1 MAKDG
6 THSIVYIL
14 EDDPTLGQ
22 WYIGLLQSIGVSV
35 ALYTTGQEFLDMVHP
50 SESSCA
56 VIDMILPDMTGLAV
70 MEKMRERGIWL
81 PVIFASGYGDVG
93 TAVQAMKSGAED
105 FLEKPLKA
113 QVFLD
118 AVQKALAKCGAPI
131 SQRESSQ
138 EVHGLMTRLT
148 PREREVLELIM
159 TGMSNK
165 EMARKI
171 GVSPRT
177 IEVHRANLYSKMR
190 ADSLAD
196 LVRKGL
202 AVTQNPQ

>member
-1 MAKDG
+1 MQNA
-6 THSIVYIL
+6 TSSIVYVL
-14 EDDPTLGQ
+14 EDDPTMGK
-22 WYIGLLQSIGVSV
+22 WYTGLLQSIGVNV
-35 ALYTTGQEFLDMVHP
+35 AVYPTGQEFLNMVHP
-50 SESSCA
+50 SDSACA
-56 VIDMILPDMTGLAV
+56 VMDMILPDMTGLAV
-70 MEKMRERGIWL
+70 LEKMHEKGIWL

-93 TAVQAMKSGAED
+93 TAVQAMKAGAED

-113 QVFLD
+113 QAFLD
-118 AVQKALAKCGAPI
+118 AVQKALSKSHHSHQLKPAN
-131 SQRESSQ
+131 Q
-138 EVHGLMTRLT
+138 EIQGLMARLT

-159 TGMSNK
+159 AGMSNK
-165 EMARKI
+165 EIGKKI

-202 AVTQNPQ
+202 AISHNA

>member
-1 MAKDG
+1 MANNG
-6 THSIVYIL
+6 TTSIVYIL
-14 EDDPTLGQ
+14 EDDPTIGQ

-35 ALYTTGQEFLDMVHP
+35 ALYTTGQEFLEMVHP

-70 MEKMRERGIWL
+70 LEKMREKGIWL

-93 TAVQAMKSGAED
+93 TAVQAMKAGAED

-113 QVFLD
+113 QLFLD
-118 AVQKALAKCGAPI
+118 AVQKALAKSDTLVSPKSGGTQDI
-131 SQRESSQ
+131 
-138 EVHGLMTRLT
+138 HGLMARLT

-159 TGMSNK
+159 AGMSNK

-202 AVTQNPQ
+202 ALMQ

>member
-1 MAKDG
+1 MAREDIK
-6 THSIVYIL
+6 SIVYIL
-14 EDDPTLGQ
+14 EDDPMLGQ
-22 WYIGLLQSIGVSV
+22 WYIKLLESIGASV
-35 ALYTTGQEFLDMVHP
+35 ALYATGQEFLDMVHP
-50 SESSCA
+50 SASSCA

-70 MEKMRERGIWL
+70 LEKMRERGVWL

-93 TAVQAMKSGAED
+93 TAVQAMKAGAED

-113 QVFLD
+113 QPFLD
-118 AVQKALAKCGAPI
+118 SVQKALAKCSTPPANKNIDPEI
-131 SQRESSQ
+131 Q
-138 EVHGLMTRLT
+138 GLMARLT

-159 TGMSNK
+159 AGLSNK

-177 IEVHRANLYSKMR
+177 IEVHRANLYAKMH

-202 AVTQNPQ
+202 ALIQ

>member
-1 MAKDG
+1 MTKQGA
-6 THSIVYIL
+6 TSIVYIL

-22 WYIGLLQSIGVSV
+22 WYVGLLQSIGVNV
-35 ALYTTGQEFLDMVHP
+35 ALYATGQEFLDMVHP
-50 SESSCA
+50 SESCCA

-70 MEKMRERGIWL
+70 LEKMRERGVWL

-93 TAVQAMKSGAED
+93 TAVQAMKAGAED

-118 AVQKALAKCGAPI
+118 SVQKALAKADAPPT
-131 SQRESSQ
+131 SKEQSQ
-138 EVHGLMTRLT
+138 ELHGLISRLT

-159 TGMSNK
+159 AGMSNK

-202 AVTQNPQ
+202 SIMQ

>member
-1 MAKDG
+1 MRNDQE
-6 THSIVYIL
+6 SIVYVL
-14 EDDPTLGQ
+14 EDDPTMGQ
-22 WYIGLLQSIGVSV
+22 WYIGLLQSIGVNV
-35 ALYTTGQEFLDMVHP
+35 AVYPTGQEFLNMVHP
-50 SESSCA
+50 SPSSCA
-56 VIDMILPDMTGLAV
+56 VMDMILPDMTGLAV
-70 MEKMRERGIWL
+70 LEKMREKGIWL

-118 AVQKALAKCGAPI
+118 AVQKALSKSSTTTHISAPAV
-131 SQRESSQ
+131 QDVQ
-138 EVHGLMTRLT
+138 GLMSRLT

-159 TGMSNK
+159 SGMSNK
-165 EMARKI
+165 EMAKKI

-202 AVTQNPQ
+202 AITTHNA

>member
-1 MAKDG
+1 MANDSN
-6 THSIVYIL
+6 TTSIVYIL
-14 EDDPTLGQ
+14 EDDPTIGQ
-22 WYIGLLQSIGVSV
+22 WYIGLLQSIGVNV
-35 ALYTTGQEFLDMVHP
+35 ALYTTGQEFLEMVHP
-50 SESSCA
+50 TESSCA

-70 MEKMRERGIWL
+70 LEKMREKGIWL

-93 TAVQAMKSGAED
+93 TAVQAMKAGAED

-113 QVFLD
+113 QLFLD
-118 AVQKALAKCGAPI
+118 AVQKALAKSDAQI
-131 SQRESSQ
+131 SPKSGTQDI
-138 EVHGLMTRLT
+138 HGLMARLT

-159 TGMSNK
+159 AGMSNK

-202 AVTQNPQ
+202 ALMQ

>member
-1 MAKDG
+1 MTNDG
-6 THSIVYIL
+6 STSIVYIL
-14 EDDPTLGQ
+14 EDDPTIGQ

-35 ALYTTGQEFLDMVHP
+35 ALYTTGQEFLEMVHP

-70 MEKMRERGIWL
+70 LEKMREKGIWL

-93 TAVQAMKSGAED
+93 TAVQAMKAGAED

-113 QVFLD
+113 QLFLD
-118 AVQKALAKCGAPI
+118 AVQKALAKSNAHI
-131 SQRESSQ
+131 SPKSGNQDIQ
-138 EVHGLMTRLT
+138 GLMTRLT

-159 TGMSNK
+159 AGMSNK

-202 AVTQNPQ
+202 ALMQ

>member
-1 MAKDG
+1 MQNM
-6 THSIVYIL
+6 TESIVYIL
-14 EDDPTLGQ
+14 EDDPTMGK
-22 WYIGLLQSIGVSV
+22 WYIGLLQSIGVNV
-35 ALYTTGQEFLDMVHP
+35 AVYPSGQEFLSMVHP
-50 SESSCA
+50 SDSACA
-56 VIDMILPDMTGLAV
+56 VMDMILPDMTGLAV
-70 MEKMRERGIWL
+70 LEKMHERGIWI
-81 PVIFASGYGDVG
+81 PVIFASGYADVG
-93 TAVQAMKSGAED
+93 TAVQAMKAGAED

-118 AVQKALAKCGAPI
+118 AVQKALAK
-131 SQRESSQ
+131 SQHSAQ
-138 EVHGLMTRLT
+138 LKPATQDVQGLMARLT

-159 TGMSNK
+159 AGLSNK
-165 EMARKI
+165 EMAKKI

-202 AVTQNPQ
+202 ALSQ

>member
-1 MAKDG
+1 MTNA
-6 THSIVYIL
+6 TSSIVYVL
-14 EDDPTLGQ
+14 EDDPTMGK
-22 WYIGLLQSIGVSV
+22 WYSGLLQSIGVNV
-35 ALYTTGQEFLDMVHP
+35 AVYPTGHEFLNMVHP
-50 SESSCA
+50 SDSACA
-56 VIDMILPDMTGLAV
+56 VMDMILPDMTGLAV
-70 MEKMRERGIWL
+70 LEKMQERGIWL

-93 TAVQAMKSGAED
+93 TAVQAMKAGAED

-118 AVQKALAKCGAPI
+118 AVQKALAKSHHSHQIKPAT
-131 SQRESSQ
+131 Q
-138 EVHGLMTRLT
+138 EVQGLMARLT

-159 TGMSNK
+159 AGLSNK
-165 EMARKI
+165 EMAKKI

-202 AVTQNPQ
+202 AISHNA

>member
-1 MAKDG
+1 MQNA
-6 THSIVYIL
+6 TSSIVYVL
-14 EDDPTLGQ
+14 EDDPTMGK
-22 WYIGLLQSIGVSV
+22 WYTGLLQSIGVNV
-35 ALYTTGQEFLDMVHP
+35 AVYPTGQEFLNMVHP
-50 SESSCA
+50 SDSACA
-56 VIDMILPDMTGLAV
+56 VMDMILPDMTGLAV
-70 MEKMRERGIWL
+70 LEKMHEKGIWL

-93 TAVQAMKSGAED
+93 TAVQAMKAGAED

-113 QVFLD
+113 QAFLD
-118 AVQKALAKCGAPI
+118 AVQKALSKSHQSHQLKPAN
-131 SQRESSQ
+131 Q
-138 EVHGLMTRLT
+138 EIQGLMARLT

-159 TGMSNK
+159 AGMSNK
-165 EMARKI
+165 EMAKKI

-202 AVTQNPQ
+202 AISHNA